1 MAVVANA
8 CATATGLYDPLAEV
22 GAFCRANGLWLHVD
36 ACHGASALLS
46 PRYRQR
52 LQGIEQADSIVWD
65 AHKML
70 RTSSLCTA
78 VLFRDARSFE
88 RAFHQEASY
97 LFYGGQ
103 SEGVDLIARTVE
115 CTKAPLGLKLFLNL
129 AWRGEQGL
137 GEYVESRYALT
148 REIYDLIRQRAG
160 FECPFEPQ
168 SNILCFR
175 YGDDDDRQV
184 AIREHLLREG
194 RFHLSSAVVGGR
206 RYSAPTQVVEF
217 SCPGS
222 RRGAR
227 NVGVV

>member
-1 MAVVANA
+1 
-8 CATATGLYDPLAEV
+8 
-22 GAFCRANGLWLHVD
+22 
-36 ACHGASALLS
+36 
-46 PRYRQR
+46 
-52 LQGIEQADSIVWD
+52 
-65 AHKML
+65 ML

-103 SEGVDLIARTVE
+103 SEGVDLIARTIE

-137 GEYVESRYALT
+137 GEYVAGRYALAQ
-148 REIYDLIRQRAG
+148 EIYELIRQRAG

-175 YGDDDDRQV
+175 YGDDDAQQV
-184 AIREHLLREG
+184 AIRERLLREG

-206 RYSAPTQVVEF
+206 RYLRMTVMSPHTDLDTVARLLDAIERTALL
-217 SCPGS
+217 G
-222 RRGAR
+222 RRPSLR
-227 NVGVV
+227 